1 MKIIFIDALLFSYN
15 MKERVDS
22 KKTVYDNSNQETIKS
37 DFDNWS
43 KNIFK

>member
-1 MKIIFIDALLFSYN
+1 MKIIFIDALLFSYY
-15 MKERVDS
+15 MKERVYS
-22 KKTVYDNSNQETIKS
+22 KQTVDDNSNEETIKS